1 MLHTY
6 NQTRRKQAANLREYE
21 YAREMAA
28 DDNLDDN
35 FAHAEQEIDQ
45 EVDDIDDDIET
56 EKMVDALSPDDS
68 FVEEEIDRILE
79 SGNDRMTLDEIM
91 GIN

>member
-45 EVDDIDDDIET
+45 EVNDIDDDIET